1 MIQEEEDSMEIL
13 MLVIWNK
20 LELNMRR
27 QVKLFWKVFFSTLV
41 SFSWLYQSFVFPLY
55 YSPAKECA
63 GWHNNNNETVLI
75 TGYLVPFYTYHQ
87 LQIIW
92 LQCWDHPLC
101 AISWVNLDKLLERDE
116 GAMHGILRPRPTL
129 TLQMCGVPWIES
141 DATGSNEGYRLGNSL
156 KSMLMRAMVWWI

>member
-1 MIQEEEDSMEIL
+1 MP
-13 MLVIWNK
+13 VIWNK

-27 QVKLFWKVFFSTLV
+27 QVKLFWKVFFSTSV
-41 SFSWLYQSFVFPLY
+41 SFYWLYQIALCFLFIIPPQRNVR
-55 YSPAKECA
+55 
-63 GWHNNNNETVLI
+63 GWHNNNKTILI

-87 LQIIW
+87 LHIIW

-156 KSMLMRAMVWWI
+156 KSMLMRAMVWWIKEGL